1 MGVFYYFE
9 LMMAGVILLTVMLV
23 CGITIMIRKHRQ
35 AEELTDDI
43 DTSTKSEDVLSSDNP
58 PPD

>member
-1 MGVFYYFE
+1 
-9 LMMAGVILLTVMLV
+9 MMAGVILLTAMLV